1 MAHNN
6 LILHSD

>member
-6 LILHSD
+6 LQEL